1 LRYDDEAWK
10 RKATNVVSRMDA
22 IPENTRGEYTHT
34 IDWLNEWPC
43 IRNYGLGTRL
53 PWDEEFVIE
62 PLSDS
67 TVYMAYYTIA
77 HRLEEIP
84 VADLNGDFFDA
95 LFYGAD
101 AVPEPDERALQLREE
116 WTHWYPVDYRFSAN
130 DLISNHLTFFLFH
143 HAELFDDLDWPQGI
157 VVMGMGLLEG
167 KKMSSSK
174 GHVVLPGT
182 AIEDYGAD
190 TVRFFLLNSSEPWQ
204 DYDWRDDLV
213 ESVSDQLQRFWRRA
227 QDVIE
232 SSPGEPDLESI
243 DRWLLSKL
251 QGTIREVTEAMDG
264 AETRT
269 ATQAAFYGL
278 EEHLRWYRRRT
289 DLDRPGARWTRRH
302 VLRTRL
308 RLLAPFVPF
317 MTNEL
322 HENLTGVP
330 VEDEPWPEVEPDRE
344 DPVVELKEQQV
355 ERATDDIRGI
365 QESLRNAEED
375 VPEADPDVIRIVV
388 AADWKRDVFEAVA
401 DIGPEVGAVMNE
413 VMQDPSLRERGDA
426 VNALV
431 QELVELAR
439 DYDQEELALLASLD
453 EQDAYESA
461 TDFLSEEFNADIDV
475 RSEEAATDDAGSNAV
490 PLRPGIELAVRE

>member
-1 LRYDDEAWK
+1 
-10 RKATNVVSRMDA
+10 
-22 IPENTRGEYTHT
+22 
-34 IDWLNEWPC
+34 
-43 IRNYGLGTRL
+43 
-53 PWDEEFVIE
+53 
-62 PLSDS
+62 
-67 TVYMAYYTIA
+67 
-77 HRLEEIP
+77 
-84 VADLNGDFFDA
+84 
-95 LFYGAD
+95 
-101 AVPEPDERALQLREE
+101 
-116 WTHWYPVDYRFSAN
+116 
-130 DLISNHLTFFLFH
+130 
-143 HAELFDDLDWPQGI
+143 
-157 VVMGMGLLEG
+157 
-167 KKMSSSK
+167 
-174 GHVVLPGT
+174 
-182 AIEDYGAD
+182 
-190 TVRFFLLNSSEPWQ
+190 
-204 DYDWRDDLV
+204 
-213 ESVSDQLQRFWRRA
+213 
-227 QDVIE
+227 
-232 SSPGEPDLESI
+232 
-243 DRWLLSKL
+243 
-251 QGTIREVTEAMDG
+251 
-264 AETRT
+264 
-269 ATQAAFYGL
+269 
-278 EEHLRWYRRRT
+278 
-289 DLDRPGARWTRRH
+289 
-302 VLRTRL
+302 
-308 RLLAPFVPF
+308 

-439 DYDQEELALLASLD
+439 DHDQEELAMLASLD